1 MQALPF
7 TYMPIKAVIAAVGFS
22 TSRIYDL
29 IRKGEFPA
37 GDLIAAQ
44 SRRWKSTDIAAW
56 LIAQFEKAAQHEA
69 WMAVPLKKKAEQAAQ
84 KSAQAR
90 RQQKAEQAAQRKAAM
105 AAPIKQKSEQAA
117 QKSVLARRQR
127 KLQEANHVAA

>member
-37 GDLIAAQ
+37 GDLIGAQ

-56 LIAQFEKAAQHEA
+56 LVAQSEKSAQREADLAA
-69 WMAVPLKKKAEQAAQ
+69 PLKKKANRAAQ
-84 KSAQAR
+84 KSA
-90 RQQKAEQAAQRKAAM
+90 
-105 AAPIKQKSEQAA
+105 
-117 QKSVLARRQR
+117 LARRQ
-127 KLQEANHVAA
+127 KAQGGDHASAA